1 MSDEGGVVEGRRS
14 GTDMEDHEEEET
26 SSETEIHLVPV
37 RRKLECVHVVK
48 VLEDKRGGASVTLKA
63 RDTRSGLSR
72 SHGSKRNYFINS
84 TIKSMQYDTVD
95 TLYILFHY
103 TLFYSAQQ

>member
-26 SSETEIHLVPV
+26 SSETEILLVPV

-48 VLEDKRGGASVTLKA
+48 VLEDKRGGVSVTLKA

-72 SHGSKRNYFINS
+72 KQEKIFYQLYHQKHA
-84 TIKSMQYDTVD
+84 VL
-95 TLYILFHY
+95 TL
-103 TLFYSAQQ
+103 